1 MSPRLTGVQRRPHG
15 GLTQGVRNQL
25 TPFGDAC
32 VTVAVS
38 TLCCCNALCS
48 EEANNSTHLTLLFS
62 RRSPAPGP
70 CEASIG
76 TYISKMAE
84 VPAAVKTGADGKLEC
99 FVERVVERT
108 PYYQNRVK
116 LFEQYRERWEN
127 QRAAA
132 AAEGV
137 KIQVRAA
144 YWCPAA
150 VHSSRLTPPRTS
162 SLVTLG
168 REGIS

>member
-1 MSPRLTGVQRRPHG
+1 MRGQYR
-15 GLTQGVRNQL
+15 
-25 TPFGDAC
+25 
-32 VTVAVS
+32 
-38 TLCCCNALCS
+38 
-48 EEANNSTHLTLLFS
+48 HLL
-62 RRSPAPGP
+62 
-70 CEASIG
+70 
-76 TYISKMAE
+76 SKMAE